1 MSNNKSQK
9 QRSVKIS
16 RELAAKVAKSMALLA
31 YEEVITNATKN
42 RDEVVRKLIEKKI
55 PAPVREF
62 VEKNGA
68 YFKMRGIIFVKC
80 PGYTS
85 RDVYVQ
91 PATPYNDLELSKDE
105 MKEVCDAYKKVYDL
119 SGKRYELEKQIK
131 DQLLRLGTTKRVDEQ
146 FPEATPF
153 FATIEDKGGEE
164 EKALVDVRKNFK
176 SKMTDK

>member
-1 MSNNKSQK
+1 MSNNKSQM

-16 RELAAKVAKSMALLA
+16 RERAAKVAESMALHA
-31 YEEVITNATKN
+31 YKEVITNATKN

-68 YFKMRGIIFVKC
+68 YFKMRGSIYIKC
-80 PGYTS
+80 PDHTS
-85 RDVYVQ
+85 RTCWAV
-91 PATPYNDLELSKDE
+91 PAIPYNDLEVSKDE
-105 MKEVCDAYKKVYDL
+105 MKEVNDAYKNVNDL
-119 SGKRYELEKQIK
+119 NGKRYELKLQIQN
-131 DQLLRLGTTKRVDEQ
+131 QLLRLGTTKRVEEQ